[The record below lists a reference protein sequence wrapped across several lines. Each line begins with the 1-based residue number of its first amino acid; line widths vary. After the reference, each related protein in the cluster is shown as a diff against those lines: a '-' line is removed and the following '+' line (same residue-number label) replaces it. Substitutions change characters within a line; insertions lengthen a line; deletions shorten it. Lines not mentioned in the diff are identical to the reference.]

1 MVLLSILH
9 LGKVLKKL
17 KLDTLLR
24 PEGSVQPT
32 INQRLSINNYN
43 DGKELSKVAKN
54 DENDYCF
61 SRYHGGSHLGESAQL
76 F

>member
-1 MVLLSILH
+1 VH
-9 LGKVLKKL
+9 LGKVLNKL

-43 DGKELSKVAKN
+43 DGMELSKVASYNHKN
-54 DENDYCF
+54 DF
-61 SRYHGGSHLGESAQL
+61 ARMGIIK
-76 F
+76 